1 MDSEV
6 VETVEQETEVTTSYI
21 PEQISQALSEIH
33 YDLDQIH
40 EQMLVDSELAVKSCQ
55 TDVLCT
61 SVLLAAL
68 GVICGLIITLHFKG
82 K

>member
-1 MDSEV
+1 MDPEV
-6 VETVEQETEVTTSYI
+6 VEAGEQTTEVTTYI
-21 PEQISQALSEIH
+21 SEQFAQALSEI
-33 YDLDQIH
+33 DFNLNQIH